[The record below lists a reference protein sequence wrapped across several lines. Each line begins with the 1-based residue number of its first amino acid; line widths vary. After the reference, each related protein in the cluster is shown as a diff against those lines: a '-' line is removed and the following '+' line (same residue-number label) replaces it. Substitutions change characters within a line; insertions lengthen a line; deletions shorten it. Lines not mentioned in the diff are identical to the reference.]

1 MEIGPQMDDD
11 TIIYIQTIQGNSIK
25 TLVEGLKDVLIEINF
40 EVDEDGIKV
49 KALNP
54 SQSVFVFLKLDA
66 SKFNTYVCK
75 QKQIWSIYMP
85 DFHKFLKT
93 MGRDDV
99 LTLTQNKNQ
108 TEKINIFIDNSEKSL
123 QTKYSLNLYDINI
136 ESYDVPPQ
144 KFSSIITIPSQE
156 FQKICRDMAVL
167 SDKVEITSL
176 KNLLTFYCKGDIGE
190 CTKTIGGSIIEQENG
205 EIVHGKFSLNH
216 LVQITKFTS
225 LCNSIELKFKK
236 KYPLVIKYT
245 CAALG
250 ELTIALAPK
259 VDDE

>member
-1 MEIGPQMDDD
+1 MEIGPQIDDD
-11 TIIYIQTIQGNSIK
+11 TIIYIQTIQGNSIR

-40 EVDEDGIKV
+40 EVDEEGIRV
-49 KALNP
+49 KALNS
-54 SQSVFVFLKLDA
+54 SQSVFVFLKLEA
-66 SKFNTYVCK
+66 SKFNTFICK

-99 LTLTQNKNQ
+99 LTFTQTKNQ

-136 ESYDVPPQ
+136 ETFDVPPQ

-156 FQKICRDMAVL
+156 FQKICRDMSVL

-176 KNLLTFYCKGDIGE
+176 RNRLTFFCKGDIGE
-190 CTKTIGGSIIEQENG
+190 CTKTIGGSVIEQENE
-205 EIVHGKFSLNH
+205 EIVHGIFSLNH

-259 VDDE
+259 ISEE

>member
-1 MEIGPQMDDD
+1 MDIGPQIDDD

-25 TLVEGLKDVLIEINF
+25 TLVEGLKDVLVEINF
-40 EVDEDGIKV
+40 EVDDEGIKV
-49 KALNP
+49 KALNS

-66 SKFNTYVCK
+66 TKFNTYICK
-75 QKQIWSIYMP
+75 QKQNWSIYMP

-99 LTLTQNKNQ
+99 LTFTQQKNQ
-108 TEKINIFIDNSEKSL
+108 TEKINIYIDNSEKSL

-136 ESYDVPPQ
+136 ETFEVPPQ

-156 FQKICRDMAVL
+156 FQKICRDLSVL

-176 KNLLTFYCKGDIGE
+176 RDTLTFFCKGDIGE
-190 CTKTIGGSIIEQENG
+190 CTKTIGGSVIQQESD
-205 EIVHGKFSLNH
+205 EIVHGIFSLNH

-250 ELTIALAPK
+250 DLTIALAPK
-259 VDDE
+259 ISED

>member
-85 DFHKFLKT
+85 DFYKFLKT

-190 CTKTIGGSIIEQENG
+190 CTKTIGGSVIEQENG

>member
-1 MEIGPQMDDD
+1 MDIGPQIDDD
-11 TIIYIQTIQGNSIK
+11 TLIYIQTIQGNSIR

-40 EVDEDGIKV
+40 EVDEEGIKV
-49 KALNP
+49 KALNS
-54 SQSVFVFLKLDA
+54 SQSVFVFLKLEA
-66 SKFNTYVCK
+66 SKFNTYICK

-85 DFHKFLKT
+85 DFYKFLKT

-99 LTLTQNKNQ
+99 LTFTQTKNH
-108 TEKINIFIDNSEKSL
+108 TEKINIYIDNSEKSL

-136 ESYDVPPQ
+136 ETYEVPSQ
-144 KFSSIITIPSQE
+144 TFTSIITIPSQE
-156 FQKICRDMAVL
+156 FQKICRDLSVL

-176 KNLLTFYCKGDIGE
+176 KNVLTFYCKGDIGE
-190 CTKTIGGSIIEQENG
+190 CTKTIGGSVIEQETG
-205 EIVHGKFSLNH
+205 EIVHGIFSLNH

-259 VDDE
+259 ITDE